1 MNPTLVL
8 VHGAWHDGAGFS
20 LLQDELEEI
29 GIASTTV
36 ELSSVAQADAPIG
49 DMYRD
54 AKIVRD
60 AVDSIDGDCFVL
72 AHSYG
77 GLPVTEGLTGAKNV
91 KGLIYLTAFVLDQG
105 ETLFAACGSV
115 DPIWWRRNADNTRL
129 TADNPVEI
137 FYNTTPKEL
146 ADKAAARLR
155 THSLDSF
162 NQAITKVAWKE
173 FDSTYI
179 ICERDAAIPLFAQE
193 GMSQRCTRA
202 VRIDTD
208 HSPFLSAPT
217 ELAALIK
224 RSLPTL
230 G

>member
-1 MNPTLVL
+1 M
-8 VHGAWHDGAGFS
+8 
-20 LLQDELEEI
+20 EKI

-36 ELSSVAQADAPIG
+36 ELSSVATADAPIG

-54 AKIVRD
+54 ANIVRD
-60 AVDSIDGDCFVL
+60 VVDSIDGDCFVL

-115 DPIWWRRNADNTRL
+115 DPIRWRRNADNTRL

-162 NQAITKVAWKE
+162 NQAITKVAWKD
-173 FDSTYI
+173 FVS
-179 ICERDAAIPLFAQE
+179 
-193 GMSQRCTRA
+193 
-202 VRIDTD
+202 
-208 HSPFLSAPT
+208 
-217 ELAALIK
+217 
-224 RSLPTL
+224 
-230 G
+230 